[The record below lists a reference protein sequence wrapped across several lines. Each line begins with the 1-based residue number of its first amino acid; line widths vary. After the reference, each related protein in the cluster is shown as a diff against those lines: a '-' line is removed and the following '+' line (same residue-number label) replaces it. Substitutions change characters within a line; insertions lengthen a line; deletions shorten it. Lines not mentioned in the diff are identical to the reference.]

1 MQVWSLERIPLP
13 NFSTY
18 VVYTTVSLLGSVLRV
33 CYQVTKNADSSAF
46 INSTTPNSSTN
57 ALNSCLEDSW
67 CFWSVINFGY
77 CLLICVAR
85 ELQNMFFGQLRSA
98 EDSHIRE
105 NFSSFIFYKVVFIY
119 GILHVEALHELLLWA
134 TWFSILGF
142 LRLLTGLIR
151 DRSQYILRCSDSSF
165 TYQGRIFLL
174 CCLLLL
180 LSNFLMVV
188 SIIVGAKHSLHTMF
202 FMLAEVFQLMIVT
215 VHVITWYV
223 VYVYCEL
230 ASRPSNGDKLYH
242 RFVILYYTELLYDSV
257 ADFGDLLHNLHML
270 FWNKLQINMSSII
283 IALHLQHLYYKMSKR
298 IVHHRRY
305 RTVLRVLDSRII
317 HLESKENCS
326 ICWEEMNK
334 SCQLPCGHIFHT
346 ACLYLWIEQNTNCP
360 ICRKCFDDLGD
371 PQVNTLS
378 TNTMSAAPFTSSS
391 TTASSDNAESFNIGS
406 SFCPFSPS
414 TGQGDVQS
422 EDIRITTKL
431 REKSTR
437 ISKPSDFRDQI
448 VSDSL
453 LSTNAFVS
461 SDEPYFSA
469 MVSMDRLL
477 DVHDQ
482 LIAEDVANVRSRP
495 KNALPA
501 KFLAALEAEL
511 LRHFRLPDNLNNS
524 QLKSFRCQ
532 QLNRSLIVQRDH
544 IPSDNY
550 HVQKIDSSVS
560 DQSPLISST
569 DNNLSSTIY
578 SSQSSSSDSSHT
590 DDEDN
595 EFPPK
600 RVLRLAIRRL
610 LERVSQSV
618 LVSRKACQC
627 QLVRLHSDV
636 SNLCKS
642 IEAIS
647 TANDITSQNS
657 SLSPSSS
664 SSYSPNLPL
673 PVQGFERKRSS
684 ISKLNE
690 VVYPQHMSSAE
701 WHQCSS
707 NSDFDSHCPSDG
719 EPPVE
724 DNCCK
729 RNSCTESCYFDS
741 VNRFHHRSG
750 QRKESLVPRGEH
762 SRRSARRCY
771 LKRTKQI

>member
-33 CYQVTKNADSSAF
+33 CYQVTKNVDSSAF
-46 INSTTPNSSTN
+46 INSTSPNSSTD

-165 TYQGRIFLL
+165 TYQARIFLL

-188 SIIVGAKHSLHTMF
+188 CIIVGAKHSLHTMF

-270 FWNKLQINMSSII
+270 FWNKLQINMPSII

-391 TTASSDNAESFNIGS
+391 TAASSDNAESLNIGS
-406 SFCPFSPS
+406 SFRPFSPS

-437 ISKPSDFRDQI
+437 ISKHSDFRDQI
-448 VSDSL
+448 VSDSH
-453 LSTNAFVS
+453 LSTNGFVS

-511 LRHFRLPDNLNNS
+511 
-524 QLKSFRCQ
+524 
-532 QLNRSLIVQRDH
+532 
-544 IPSDNY
+544 
-550 HVQKIDSSVS
+550 
-560 DQSPLISST
+560 
-569 DNNLSSTIY
+569 
-578 SSQSSSSDSSHT
+578 
-590 DDEDN
+590 
-595 EFPPK
+595 
-600 RVLRLAIRRL
+600 AIRRL

-618 LVSRKACQC
+618 LVPRKACQC
-627 QLVRLHSDV
+627 QLVRLHSDT
-636 SNLCKS
+636 SNRCKS
-642 IEAIS
+642 VEAIS
-647 TANDITSQNS
+647 MTNDVTCQNS
-657 SLSPSSS
+657 SVSPSPS
-664 SSYSPNLPL
+664 SSYSPNLPP
-673 PVQGFERKRSS
+673 PVQCFERKGSS

-690 VVYPQHMSSAE
+690 VVYAKHMSSAE
-701 WHQCSS
+701 WHQCGS

-719 EPPVE
+719 ELPVE

-750 QRKESLVPRGEH
+750 QRKESEVSRWEH
-762 SRRSARRCY
+762 CRRSVRRCY
-771 LKRTKQI
+771 LKRTAKQI